1 MLAAHEIEIN
11 RGAFYWCKE
20 HWKHNEGD
28 ESIHKRLQILWTRG
42 FWSMA
47 FAGPGGPSYIRATLL
62 GTGPRLGKAWS
73 KPMPWRARLAS
84 WKPKARQTPHV
95 KLCRFLQ
102 LTGMNRWTHQPG
114 AQASGR
120 SRPLHLPVRPVSRGE
135 TIKFPYTIQ
144 SIQSLQI
151 RVCLQRTHWMTN
163 SHLAWTPSHSA
174 LMALILAKSNI
185 LGSKILN
192 LPKVPHVHARTVPP
206 ENMRDLST
214 SNHMISEMR
223 ISSHC
228 RGQSACT
235 LRNMRWSASVR
246 IAKATACQN
255 RLRFWGRLLTLR
267 ICKGQQTGMRASHP
281 DGCSAQTR
289 KHVIESKLHIES

>member
-1 MLAAHEIEIN
+1 
-11 RGAFYWCKE
+11 
-20 HWKHNEGD
+20 
-28 ESIHKRLQILWTRG
+28 
-42 FWSMA
+42 
-47 FAGPGGPSYIRATLL
+47 
-62 GTGPRLGKAWS
+62 
-73 KPMPWRARLAS
+73 
-84 WKPKARQTPHV
+84 
-95 KLCRFLQ
+95 
-102 LTGMNRWTHQPG
+102 
-114 AQASGR
+114 
-120 SRPLHLPVRPVSRGE
+120 
-135 TIKFPYTIQ
+135 
-144 SIQSLQI
+144 
-151 RVCLQRTHWMTN
+151 MTN

-228 RGQSACT
+228 RGRSACT